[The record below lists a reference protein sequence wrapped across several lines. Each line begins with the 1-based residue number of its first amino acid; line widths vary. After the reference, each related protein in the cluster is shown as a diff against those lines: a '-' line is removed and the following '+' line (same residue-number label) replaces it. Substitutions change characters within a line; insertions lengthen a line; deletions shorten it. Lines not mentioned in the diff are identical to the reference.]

1 MKTILERFFTGI
13 LILTFSLA
21 ILGYL
26 LVRGAIRNLD
36 NDISYFMLI
45 TGIGLILLFGFVL
58 LLYLW
63 NIRKKERIEIRK
75 AEIIPSFWKKVTIEL
90 DSITIKSNSWTE
102 KQTIETTIYD
112 LEFDHNKTQTI
123 LEIET
128 EINERKHV
136 FHVPVKQNP
145 QTLEMYFAIQKTT
158 SLYINPENPEEF
170 YLDLRF
176 IPQ

>member
-1 MKTILERFFTGI
+1 MILFGIGILFLACAILSMVVLIIRLEKKNRAKAIEKFTQTKHLLTTGI
-13 LILTFSLA
+13 PIPLDLDT
-21 ILGYL
+21 
-26 LVRGAIRNLD
+26 IR
-36 NDISYFMLI
+36 
-45 TGIGLILLFGFVL
+45 
-58 LLYLW
+58 
-63 NIRKKERIEIRK
+63 
-75 AEIIPSFWKKVTIEL
+75 
-90 DSITIKSNSWTE
+90 IKSNSWTE
-102 KQTIETTIYD
+102 KQTIQTTIYD

-128 EINERKHV
+128 KINERKHV